1 MGLYAI
7 GIEAGYD
14 IFSQIAALRESKD
27 KLYIFGRYETY
38 NPYASDTKNT
48 SYGYTKVQRI
58 AAGINYMPV
67 KEIVVKA
74 EYSHRFLDS
83 QYNNE
88 PSINIGIAYAGLFK

>member
-1 MGLYAI
+1 M
-7 GIEAGYD
+7 
-14 IFSQIAALRESKD
+14 
-27 KLYIFGRYETY
+27 
-38 NPYASDTKNT
+38 
-48 SYGYTKVQRI
+48 
-58 AAGINYMPV
+58 